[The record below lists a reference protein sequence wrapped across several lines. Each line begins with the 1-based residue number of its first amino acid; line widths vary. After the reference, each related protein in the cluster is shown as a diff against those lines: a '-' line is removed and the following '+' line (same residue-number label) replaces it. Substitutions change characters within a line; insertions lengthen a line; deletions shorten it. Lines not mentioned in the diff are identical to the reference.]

1 MINLKRVAKEI
12 RYVGLYDLI
21 LQDVQ
26 KLAGKTRVTEDEII
40 EIINTN
46 PEILK
51 DYKQLNVEYN
61 IGNIHLKDINLESI
75 QQNECKVLAQEVND
89 NLAHLRDIEKYTLSF
104 EQSPTLVYIFSI
116 EFFLIFSVQY
126 LIVLLNL
133 KDWQLLI
140 YGIFLSSII
149 YAYFYAKKI
158 KKRYDI
164 NNKIFEQKYEE
175 TLEQIAKLE
184 DMGCIK
190 KDDLWIM
197 NSDEHV

>member
-1 MINLKRVAKEI
+1 
-12 RYVGLYDLI
+12 

-26 KLAGKTRVTEDEII
+26 KIAGKNRVDEDEII
-40 EIINTN
+40 EIIKTN

-61 IGNIHLKDINLESI
+61 IGNIHIRDIDINSLPDK
-75 QQNECKVLAQEVND
+75 CKELAKEVNS
-89 NLAHLRDIEKYTLSF
+89 NLAHLREIEKYTLPF

-133 KDWQLLI
+133 KKWQLLI

-149 YAYFYAKKI
+149 YAWFYAKKV

-164 NNKIFEQKYEE
+164 NSKIFEKEYQE
-175 TLEQIAKLE
+175 TLDKIAKLE
-184 DMGCIK
+184 ELGCIK

-197 NSDEHV
+197 DSDEHI